1 MLNGQDINNISM
13 SRYGGVVAVATLRNI
28 NERTI
33 TGTSET
39 TMIPTTIV
47 GTKTIR
53 TEQFEVGSTYKIFG
67 YCLLTTGAN
76 QTGTIRI
83 KIGSTTLLSES
94 ATLTSNLSNARAKFE
109 VIITITAVGANGK
122 ARVSG
127 DLTIFNTMPP
137 NLGNVVGRAITTATD
152 VTIDT
157 TANRDIDVTYQ
168 FGATGN
174 TLQVREFNIERL

>member
-1 MLNGQDINNISM
+1 MLNGQDINNVSM
-13 SRYGGVVAVATLRNI
+13 SRYDGAVAVTTLRNI

-33 TGTSET
+33 TGTTET
-39 TMIPTTIV
+39 TMIPTTIR

-53 TEQFEVGSTYKIFG
+53 TEQFEAGSTYKIFG
-67 YCLLTTGAN
+67 YCQLTTGAN
-76 QTGTIRI
+76 QTGTIRV
-83 KIGSTTLLSES
+83 KIGSTTLVSES
-94 ATLTSNLSNARAKFE
+94 ATLTSNLSSARAKFE
-109 VIITITAVGANGK
+109 IIVTITAIGASGK
-122 ARVSG
+122 AGVSG
-127 DLTIFNTMPP
+127 DLTIFNTIPP
-137 NLGNVVGRAITTATD
+137 NLGNVVGRAIATASD